1 MAFILYD
8 VAVVA
13 VLLFFL
19 WRGWKRGLLL
29 SLCGLAVAVVSFL
42 GAGFL
47 ADTLDSPMADAI
59 QPKLASAIEE
69 NLSDYMAPHSDDPSP
84 ADPIDGL
91 REMGGLYEWVAD
103 ALDETRTGVDSA
115 VLDTVQGVAHDA
127 AQTIAVQIAHTVIFA
142 LAFVVLF
149 VLLTLLLHALNVVAK
164 LPGLNFCNG
173 LGGGLIGLVKGIVI
187 LFVAIACLRLFSG
200 LITPEVEENTYVM
213 RLFLRLDPVSVLLR
227 A

>member
-1 MAFILYD
+1 MQYILFD

-13 VLLFFL
+13 ILAFFV
-19 WRGWKRGLLL
+19 WRGWKKGLLL
-29 SLCGLAVAVVSFL
+29 SLCGLVVALLAFW

-47 ADTLDSPMADAI
+47 ADLLDAPVADAI
-59 QPKLASAIEE
+59 QPKLASAIED
-69 NLSDYMAPHSDDPSP
+69 NLSDYMASQSEYRSP
-84 ADPIDGL
+84 ADLMDGL

-103 ALDETRTGVDSA
+103 GLADTRESMDSM
-115 VLDTVQGVAHDA
+115 VLDTVQGVARAA

-142 LAFVVLF
+142 LAFVLLF
-149 VLLTLLLHALNVVAK
+149 ILLTLLFHALNLVAK

-173 LGGGLIGLVKGIVI
+173 LGGGLIGLVKGVVI

-213 RLFLRLDPVSVLLR
+213 RLFLRFDPVSALLQP
-227 A
+227 